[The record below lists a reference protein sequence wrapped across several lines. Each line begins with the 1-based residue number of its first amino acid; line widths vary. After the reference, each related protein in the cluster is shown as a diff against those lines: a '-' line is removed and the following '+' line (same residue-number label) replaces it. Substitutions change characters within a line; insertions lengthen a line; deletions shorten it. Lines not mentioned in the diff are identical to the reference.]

1 MDQSRNSIFSE
12 SYDSPY
18 PLRQQRR
25 ERSAEPSE
33 ARLERRK
40 FDILYLD
47 RAGHV
52 CEQSLMAAAHPA
64 FELAF
69 SVLKQGSLVQAEH
82 GIVAIEQVY
91 PGDRLRLIDGSYEVV
106 QWRGSLTINP
116 QETAANTPSAE
127 LTRITGDA
135 FGFNC
140 PSTDLVLGHGA
151 RLLHRS
157 QGIRRVSGKDSAF
170 IPASDFVDGNNLI
183 ALRPTVPVTM
193 YQFGFH
199 GQRALDVN
207 GVAIETLHPG
217 TAFNLGLRG
226 DSLRAFLAL
235 FPHKSSFEDFGLLHV
250 PRLRLRDLEL
260 LG

>member
-1 MDQSRNSIFSE
+1 MDQSRNSIFSD
-12 SYDSPY
+12 SYSSP
-18 PLRQQRR
+18 PTSRP
-25 ERSAEPSE
+25 AEHRTDEPAE
-33 ARLERRK
+33 ARLSRRK

-47 RAGHV
+47 RAGHI

-64 FELAF
+64 FEQAF
-69 SVLKQGSLVQAEH
+69 SVLKQGSLVQSER
-82 GIVAIEQVY
+82 GIIAVEDVY
-91 PGDRLRLIDGSYEVV
+91 PGDRLRLCNGAYEIV
-106 QWRGSLTINP
+106 QWRGSLTVNP
-116 QETAANTPSAE
+116 QEIAANTPTAE

-135 FGFNC
+135 FGYNR

-151 RLLHRS
+151 RILHRAA
-157 QGIRRVSGKDSAF
+157 GIRKVSGNDTAF

-183 ALRPTVPVTM
+183 ALRPAAQVTL

-199 GQRALDVN
+199 GQRGLDVN
-207 GVAIETLHPG
+207 GVSVETLHPG

-235 FPHKSSFEDFGLLHV
+235 FPHKSSFEDFGLLHI
-250 PRLRLRDLEL
+250 PRLRLRDLDL

>member
-18 PLRQQRR
+18 PLRARQR
-25 ERSAEPSE
+25 EVAPEPTE
-33 ARLERRK
+33 ARLGRRK
-40 FDILYLD
+40 FDLLYLD
-47 RAGHV
+47 RAGHIS
-52 CEQSLMAAAHPA
+52 EQSLMAAAHPA
-64 FELAF
+64 FEQAF
-69 SVLKQGSLVQAEH
+69 CVLKQGSLVQTEH
-82 GIVAIEQVY
+82 GIVAVEQVY
-91 PGDRLRLIDGSYEVV
+91 PGDRLRLSTGNYEVV
-106 QWRGSLTINP
+106 QWRGSLTLNP
-116 QETAANTPSAE
+116 QEIAANAPSAE

-135 FGFNC
+135 FGFNR

-157 QGIRRVSGKDSAF
+157 PGIRRFNGSDSAF

-183 ALRPTVPVTM
+183 ALRPAVPVTM

-199 GQRALDVN
+199 GQRALEVN
-207 GVAIETLHPG
+207 GVPVETLHPG